1 MKRYEY
7 IRLYFDPGD
16 LSKLNALSGDG
27 WKVVSVMD
35 RTGWWVHPWGQ
46 PVDEF
51 ERLMALLERELPR

>member
-1 MKRYEY
+1 MKRFEY

-16 LSKLNALSGDG
+16 LSKLNALAGDG

-35 RTGWWVHPWGQ
+35 RTGWWVRPA
-46 PVDEF
+46 DEF